1 MHCSHSLM
9 FFPGNYELIIF
20 SLPDFLIYLQ
30 GKVTALEMVPKII
43 TSKPKTSSSSVDS
56 DETDLYKPLNFDDD
70 FESSLTNFSTQS
82 EFKLFIAL
90 S

>member
-9 FFPGNYELIIF
+9 FFLRNYELIIF
-20 SLPDFLIYLQ
+20 SLTDFLIFLH
-30 GKVTALEMVPKII
+30 GKVTALERLHKII